1 MRKALL
7 ASTMLALA
15 PLTIFAMAA
24 ETDERLQALRDE
36 VEQLTA
42 ERDGIVA
49 QADEAGEDLTDEQ
62 VEVIDALQAKI
73 DAKSKQL
80 DIRERV
86 SNARQP
92 AGRRSTPEPLRNERG
107 DRIVSTPS
115 QPRINDPRG
124 GFKSFGEFAQA
135 VRAGTGAGGDV
146 DKRLR
151 AAATTYGTEGVGADG
166 GFAVPQEFRTEI
178 WKKVTG
184 EDSLLSRCSPFQTG
198 TNNVTIPK
206 DETTPWQS
214 SGGVQAYWEGEAK
227 QMTQSK
233 PALENV
239 SIRLN
244 KLTALVP
251 ISEELLEDAPGIES
265 YLNIKAPEKMQ
276 AKINTALVR
285 GTGAGMPLGILRSP
299 SLITVPKK
307 GGQGAAT
314 ILFENVSN
322 MWSRMYAPCR
332 RNSIWLINQDI
343 EPQLDQMAFDP
354 AASSK
359 VPVYLPAGGL
369 SASPYATLKGRPVVP
384 VEACSTLG
392 ELGDI
397 TLVDFQQ
404 YMALTKVGGIKS
416 DVSMHLFFDQ
426 DLIAFKFVFRLAG
439 QPWWGS
445 VIQPENGTMT
455 RSWAVALEARG

>member
-7 ASTMLALA
+7 ASTVLALA

-36 VEQLTA
+36 LQQLTT

-62 VEVIDALQAKI
+62 VEEIDALQVKI

-80 DIRERV
+80 EIRERV

-92 AGRRSTPEPLRNERG
+92 AGRRATPEPLRNANG

-115 QPRINDPRG
+115 QPRINDPKG
-124 GFKSFGEFAQA
+124 GFKSFGDFAMAVQA
-135 VRAGTGAGGDV
+135 GSGAAGEV

-151 AAATTYGTEGVGADG
+151 AAATTFGSEGNGADG

-198 TNNVTIPK
+198 ANNVTIPK

-214 SGGVQAYWEGEAK
+214 TGGVQAYWEGEGR

-239 SIRLN
+239 SIRLS

-276 AKINTALVR
+276 AKINTALIR
-285 GTGAGMPLGILRSP
+285 GTGVGMPLGILRSP
-299 SLITVPKK
+299 SLITVAKE
-307 GGQGAAT
+307 GAQAAQT
-314 ILFENVSN
+314 ILFKNVSN

-332 RNSIWLINQDI
+332 RNAVWLINQDI

-354 AASSK
+354 AAASK

-392 ELGDI
+392 TVGDLM
-397 TLVDFQQ
+397 LVDFQQ

-426 DLIAFKFVFRLAG
+426 DLAAFKFVFRLAG

-445 VIQPENGTMT
+445 AIQPENGAMT
-455 RSWAVALEARG
+455 RSWAVALEDRA

>member
-7 ASTMLALA
+7 ASTVLALA

-36 VEQLTA
+36 LQQLTT

-49 QADEAGEDLTDEQ
+49 LADEVGEDLTDEQ
-62 VEVIDALQAKI
+62 VEQVDGLQQKI
-73 DAKSKQL
+73 DAKSKQIE
-80 DIRERV
+80 IRERV

-92 AGRRSTPEPLRNERG
+92 AGRRSAPEPLRNERG
-107 DRIVSTPS
+107 ERVVGTPS
-115 QPRINDPRG
+115 QPRINDAKG
-124 GFKSFGEFAQA
+124 GFSSFGEFAQA
-135 VRAGTGAGGDV
+135 VQFGTIGGRDI

-151 AAATTYGTEGVGADG
+151 AAATTFGSESTGAEG
-166 GFAVPQEFRTEI
+166 GFVVPQEFRTEI

-214 SGGVQAYWEGEAK
+214 SGGVQAFWEGEAR

-233 PALENV
+233 PALEEV

-251 ISEELLEDAPGIES
+251 ISEELLKDAPGIES

-285 GTGAGMPLGILRSP
+285 GTGVGMPLGILRAP
-299 SLITVPKK
+299 SLITVAKE
-307 GGQGAAT
+307 GAQAAQT
-314 ILFENVSN
+314 ILFKNISN

-332 RNSIWLINQDI
+332 RNSVWLVNQDI

-354 AASSK
+354 AAASK

-392 ELGDI
+392 TIGDI
-397 TLVDFQQ
+397 MLVDFQQ

-426 DLIAFKFVFRLAG
+426 DLVAFKFVFRMAG

-445 VIQPENGTMT
+445 VIEPENGTMT
-455 RSWAVALEARG
+455 RSWAVALENRA